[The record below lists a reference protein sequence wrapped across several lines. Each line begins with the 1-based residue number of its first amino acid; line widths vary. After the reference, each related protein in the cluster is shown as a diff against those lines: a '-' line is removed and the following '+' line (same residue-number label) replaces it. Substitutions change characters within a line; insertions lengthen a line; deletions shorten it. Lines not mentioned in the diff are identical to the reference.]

1 MIMMLIWGLCSSCI
15 SEDHSDCYN
24 RYWLELSYVGD
35 GTEEIFQEKIDKVH
49 MYIFDQNSTCVY
61 EKELSEQE
69 VRSQSTLLPKMVEGK
84 YTIVCLGNPYK
95 TGVHG
100 LSTGDWQD
108 VLFSGNDPNYLTSVE
123 YVIEPYS
130 MKKQESSSTAVFACS
145 HYDISVIIEG
155 APVSDKL
162 PSVVISGT
170 ASHTDFTNKVCGEPI
185 DYKMEVAREE
195 EYLVSSC
202 NIFRHLNHQDVNLKV
217 LAEDGSELAVVNFQ
231 DFISRHGIDCTKQ
244 EVHIPFKVT
253 FKSADV
259 EITLPGWEDT
269 PVLPDFN

>member
-1 MIMMLIWGLCSSCI
+1 MIVMLIWGLCSSCI

-24 RYWLELSYVGD
+24 LYWLQLSYVGD
-35 GTEEIFQEKIDKVH
+35 GTEEIFQDKIDKVH
-49 MYIFDQNSTCVY
+49 LYIFDQHSTCVY
-61 EKELSEQE
+61 DKPLSEQE
-69 VRSQSTLLPKMVEGK
+69 VRSQRTLLPKLDEGT
-84 YTIVCLGNPYK
+84 YSIVCLGNPYE
-95 TGVHG
+95 TNVHG
-100 LSTGDWQD
+100 LSSAEWQD
-108 VLFSGNDPNYLTSVE
+108 VLFSGNDPNYHASLE

-155 APVSDKL
+155 APASDIL
-162 PSVVISGT
+162 PTVVISGT
-170 ASHTDFTNKVCGEPI
+170 SSHTDFTNEVCGEPI
-185 DYKMEVAREE
+185 DYTMTVAREG
-195 EYLVSSC
+195 EYLVSTC

-217 LAEDGSELAVVNFQ
+217 LAQDGSELAVVNFQ
-231 DFISRHGIDCTKQ
+231 DFISRHGIDCTKH

-269 PVLPDFN
+269 PVTPDFN